1 MYAISQARFKS
12 FCLVLTPMFIV
23 ECIVYTPYS
32 FERQAFVTIAL
43 NIFDKK
49 TVQLG
54 KFLLHFI

>member
-1 MYAISQARFKS
+1 MWMYAISQARFKS

-49 TVQLG
+49 TVR
-54 KFLLHFI
+54 